1 MDIDY
6 LEQAIGAMLMAK
18 VITFEANSWAFG
30 FVDMVVKSTVF
41 VEPESIISVVED
53 DWNDGHFCTSHLHI
67 ETGKNVL
74 GPCRQR
80 CKTAGRACERRGTS
94 LYPC

>member
-53 DWNDGHFCTSHLHI
+53 VRGGELHFIPVEEQH
-67 ETGKNVL
+67 
-74 GPCRQR
+74 
-80 CKTAGRACERRGTS
+80 
-94 LYPC
+94 

>member
-18 VITFEANSWAFG
+18 VITFEANSWAFD

-53 DWNDGHFCTSHLHI
+53 DWNDGPAASVAKLLAEHVRDGELHFIPVEEQH
-67 ETGKNVL
+67 
-74 GPCRQR
+74 
-80 CKTAGRACERRGTS
+80 
-94 LYPC
+94 

>member
-30 FVDMVVKSTVF
+30 FVYMVVKSTVF

-53 DWNDGHFCTSHLHI
+53 DWNDGPAASVAKLLAEHVRGGELHFIPVKEQH
-67 ETGKNVL
+67 
-74 GPCRQR
+74 
-80 CKTAGRACERRGTS
+80 
-94 LYPC
+94 

>member
-30 FVDMVVKSTVF
+30 FV
-41 VEPESIISVVED
+41 
-53 DWNDGHFCTSHLHI
+53 GY
-67 ETGKNVL
+67 G
-74 GPCRQR
+74 
-80 CKTAGRACERRGTS
+80 CKKHRIC
-94 LYPC
+94 

>member
-6 LEQAIGAMLMAK
+6 LEEAIGAMLMAK

-41 VEPESIISVVED
+41 VESESII
-53 DWNDGHFCTSHLHI
+53 
-67 ETGKNVL
+67 
-74 GPCRQR
+74 
-80 CKTAGRACERRGTS
+80 
-94 LYPC
+94 

>member
-30 FVDMVVKSTVF
+30 FVDMVVKY
-41 VEPESIISVVED
+41 P
-53 DWNDGHFCTSHLHI
+53 DGERHRPSHFH
-67 ETGKNVL
+67 VW
-74 GPCRQR
+74 P
-80 CKTAGRACERRGTS
+80 
-94 LYPC
+94 

>member
-30 FVDMVVKSTVF
+30 FVDMVVKNTVF
-41 VEPESIISVVED
+41 VESESIISVVED
-53 DWNDGHFCTSHLHI
+53 DWNDGPAASVAKLLAEHVRDGEIHFIPVEEQH
-67 ETGKNVL
+67 
-74 GPCRQR
+74 
-80 CKTAGRACERRGTS
+80 
-94 LYPC
+94 

>member
-18 VITFEANSWAFG
+18 VITFEANSWAFD

-41 VEPESIISVVED
+41 VESESIISVVED
-53 DWNDGHFCTSHLHI
+53 DWNDGPAASVAKLLAEHVRDGEIHFIPVEEQH
-67 ETGKNVL
+67 
-74 GPCRQR
+74 
-80 CKTAGRACERRGTS
+80 
-94 LYPC
+94 

>member
-41 VEPESIISVVED
+41 VEPESIISVVEYLSRQ
-53 DWNDGHFCTSHLHI
+53 FLPRKSHI
-67 ETGKNVL
+67 FPTV
-74 GPCRQR
+74 
-80 CKTAGRACERRGTS
+80 
-94 LYPC
+94 

>member
-18 VITFEANSWAFG
+18 VITFEANSWVFG

-53 DWNDGHFCTSHLHI
+53 DWNNGPATSVAKLLAEHVRDGELHFIPVEEQH
-67 ETGKNVL
+67 
-74 GPCRQR
+74 
-80 CKTAGRACERRGTS
+80 
-94 LYPC
+94 

>member
-18 VITFEANSWAFG
+18 VITFEANSWVFG

-53 DWNDGHFCTSHLHI
+53 DWNNGPAASVAKLLAEHVRDGELHFIPVEEQH
-67 ETGKNVL
+67 
-74 GPCRQR
+74 
-80 CKTAGRACERRGTS
+80 
-94 LYPC
+94 